1 MVTLLATLSL
11 AAVTITEGLKGAADT
26 IRAGFGSTLAGASE
40 MSFQTPY
47 TETILAPTS
56 AEKAGKE
63 MGGFKWAPGFA
74 SRAAF
79 DGPYQNG
86 TKDQLRKGM
95 QAALCNS

>member
-56 AEKAGKE
+56 AEKAGGE
-63 MGGFKWAPGFA
+63 MGGFKWVPGFS
-74 SRAAF
+74 SR
-79 DGPYQNG
+79 
-86 TKDQLRKGM
+86 
-95 QAALCNS
+95 CV